1 MVSGVADSGA
11 SSERLRSKST
21 PDRSATSS
29 SKSREAAAEC
39 ERGQGGLRRVSMA
52 KIWCYRSEMWPKYGQ
67 ISLNFSQ
74 SFVPLIVLLVKQRAE
89 VHSKGLPKPRPCQAI
104 LG

>member
-11 SSERLRSKST
+11 SSERLRTKST
-21 PDRSATSS
+21 PDRSAKSS
-29 SKSREAAAEC
+29 SKGREDAAEC
-39 ERGQGGLRRVSMA
+39 ERGRGGLRRVSMA
-52 KIWCYRSEMWPKYGQ
+52 KIQCHRSEMWPEYDQ
-67 ISLNFSQ
+67 TSLNVSQ

-89 VHSKGLPKPRPCQAI
+89 VHPKGLPKPRPCQAI